1 MSVLFILAIAFS
13 YGTIMIV
20 IKEGWWLVDPFLR
33 LPNML
38 GASSS
43 MQYAALFAYCLRFP
57 SQSILSMLVV
67 DSIWLTTVSWT
78 GVFRL

>member
-1 MSVLFILAIAFS
+1 MVA
-13 YGTIMIV
+13 
-20 IKEGWWLVDPFLR
+20 IKEGWWLVEPLLR

-43 MQYAALFAYCLRFP
+43 MHYAALFAYWFRFP

-67 DSIWLTTVSWT
+67 DSIWLTTISWT